1 MKVPIESAAKSHLE
15 SASKNS
21 AEIKRIGWQLLEQA
35 RVEEPQLTAESPCRN
50 EMKTYFD
57 DLKKG

>member
-35 RVEEPQLTAESPCRN
+35 RVEEPQLTADGISLQKRDEN
-50 EMKTYFD
+50 IF
-57 DLKKG
+57 